1 MGRAMIS
8 VCFFNNKGGVG
19 KTTLTCNVAAHFA
32 LKFGKRVLV
41 VDCDPQCNATQLIL
55 DEDLTSKL
63 YRRKETSGK
72 TGTILD
78 VLRPLQ
84 VGEASIDTST
94 EPMKANHNRFGVD
107 ILPGHPRLSILED
120 VLSQAWSEGSSG
132 KIGGI
137 RRSNWCAALTSHL
150 DSEYD
155 LAFFD
160 IGPSLGSL
168 NRSVLLGVR
177 YFVSPVGAD
186 LFSIFGIRNISDWL
200 AQWLKVYEV
209 GLGLAEDQSQ
219 GLLAEYGIALEPLI
233 KRGFAG
239 YTVQQYITKSKE
251 GVRRPTVAYERLLK
265 VIPEEIDDS
274 LSRFFGKGV
283 RGGNVHLGDVP
294 HMYSLVPLAQ
304 SANTPICALTS
315 ADGLAGSQF
324 KQSEKYAVNLDVIV
338 QALAKNLKISL
349 RK

>member
-1 MGRAMIS
+1 MVS

-19 KTTLTCNVAAHFA
+19 KTTLTCNIAAHFA
-32 LKFGKRVLV
+32 LKYRKRVLV

-55 DEDLTSKL
+55 DEDVTSKL

-84 VGEASIDTST
+84 VGEASIDSGAK
-94 EPMKANHNRFGVD
+94 PIKASDNRFGVD
-107 ILPGHPRLSILED
+107 ILAGHPRLSILED
-120 VLSQAWSEGSSG
+120 VLSQSWSEGSSG

-137 RRSNWCAALTSHL
+137 RRSNWCAALSSHF
-150 DSEYD
+150 DADYD

-168 NRSVLLGVR
+168 NRSVLLGVQH
-177 YFVSPVGAD
+177 FVSPVGAD

-200 AQWLKVYEV
+200 RQWLKVYHV
-209 GLGLAEDQSQ
+209 GLGLAEDSSA
-219 GLLAEYGIALEPLI
+219 GLLAQYGISPEPAI
-233 KRGFAG
+233 SKGFAG

-251 GVRRPTVAYERLLK
+251 GVRRATLAYERLLK
-265 VIPEEIDDS
+265 LIPEEIDDA
-274 LSRFFGKGV
+274 LGPFFSKGV
-283 RGGNVHLGDVP
+283 DEANVHLGDVP

-304 SANTPICALTS
+304 SANAPIRALTS

-324 KQSEKYAVNLDVIV
+324 KQAEKYASDIDVIV
-338 QALAKNLKISL
+338 QALAKNLKISV
-349 RK
+349 KK

>member
-1 MGRAMIS
+1 MIS

-19 KTTLTCNVAAHFA
+19 RTTLTCNIAAHFA
-32 LKFGKRVLV
+32 LKYGKRVLV

-55 DEDLTSKL
+55 DEETTSKL
-63 YRRKETSGK
+63 YRRKETSGR
-72 TGTILD
+72 TGTVLD

-84 VGEASIDTST
+84 VGEASIDSST
-94 EPMKANHNRFGVD
+94 RPRKGSENRFGVD
-107 ILPGHPRLSILED
+107 ILAGHPRLSILED

-150 DSEYD
+150 DADYD

-177 YFVSPVGAD
+177 HFVSPVGAD
-186 LFSIFGIRNISDWL
+186 LFSIFGIRNISDWFV
-200 AQWLKVYEV
+200 QWLKVYEV
-209 GLGLAEDQSQ
+209 GLSLAEDMSPS
-219 GLLAEYGIALEPLI
+219 LLAQYGIALEPQI
-233 KRGFAG
+233 KKGFAG

-265 VIPEEIDDS
+265 VIPQEIESSLGRFYSRGITEETA
-274 LSRFFGKGV
+274 
-283 RGGNVHLGDVP
+283 HLGDVP

-304 SANTPICALTS
+304 SANAPISELIS
-315 ADGLAGSQF
+315 SDGLAGSQF
-324 KQSEKYAVNLDVIV
+324 KQSEKYVGNLDGIV
-338 QALAKNLKISL
+338 RTLAKNLRVPL
-349 RK
+349 RN